1 MINRF
6 IKFLSSMK
14 FVVLLLLIFAFS
26 IGYATFIENDFGT
39 DSAKALIYNTWW
51 FELLLIIL
59 GISLILNMIKHKVFR
74 KEKLAILTFHLSFIL
89 ILVGA
94 AITRYTGYEGMMQI
108 NKGESKNTFISDG
121 VFLQIK
127 VHDKDNQYLLDKNMY
142 LSGITKKFDHTP
154 ILKNLFSNYFLVSN
168 SDLKNNFSISYSDF
182 ETNIQDS
189 VSKEI
194 SGIILSSSSNSEKK
208 GTELSVNEFL
218 HKDIFF
224 GKEVRFKDVNFTVN
238 NIQDSSVNFIF
249 ENDRVSCV
257 SDYNISVSTMPPTGE
272 PLIFMSGT
280 EFEIKKMSLLTIKGN
295 KYMFGDFS
303 YNQDTVSYSISD
315 NMDNSGNNPNRTIDE
330 LVLEV
335 KVGNKTKKVN
345 LRGRKGIPP
354 SFTKFQL
361 EDLYFTLSYGPKYYT
376 LPFHVRLDS
385 AEVDKYPGSE
395 NPSSYASQV
404 TVIDGDNIFPF
415 RIFMN
420 NILNYRGFRFY
431 QSNIDT
437 ETKNPQWTGLS
448 VNHDWWGTL
457 ITYVGYSLMLLG
469 MILSFFFK
477 KTRFNTLSKKLNK
490 LTKSTLI
497 ILFSLFSFSGFSQSN
512 HNYLDSIEEYK
523 INEGHSE
530 KFERLLIQHD
540 GRVKPI
546 STFSSEIIRKVSRSE
561 KIYNQTPSQVLLG
574 IICYPEIW
582 SNIPLLK
589 IQNEQ
594 LLTELNSKNDL
605 VSFNSLLNDDGIYIY
620 YEETSSAFNKAE
632 SERSKREKELLKLWE
647 RINIFYS
654 LKSTQI
660 ENSSLTI
667 FPVKNIQKWTTKS
680 PLKELKIPNEIVD
693 SNRSINGLN
702 LYFDILKFCN
712 DKNNFEAADK
722 LLIII
727 QKYQIDNG
735 GDLIPSKWKLDLEIM
750 YNKLNVFHK
759 LFYFYFFSGL
769 MSLILIIFQMFYNN
783 KWINKSIRIIK
794 WIIISGI
801 FIHTL
806 GLIARWIISNHAPW
820 TNGYEAM
827 IYTVW
832 ATMLAGLI
840 FSRKSDL
847 TLSATTLVSSM
858 LLLFT
863 WISYLDPTITNV
875 VPVLNSYWLMIHV
888 SVIVSSYGF
897 LIMGGFLGLLSLIL
911 MIFKSNK
918 NKEII
923 NSKISELTII
933 NEKTLII
940 GLFMLTIGTFLGGVW
955 ANESWGRYWGWD
967 PKETWALVSILVY
980 AFILHMRF
988 VPGLQGKYTFNLAS
1002 VIGVY
1007 SVLMT
1012 YFGVNYL
1019 LSGLH
1024 SYAAGDKVSIPMS
1037 VWVSVF
1043 IVFLIIFLSK
1053 IQEYNNKK
1061 REEATTVL
1069 LILITLVLL
1078 FYNNS
1083 I

>member
-127 VHDKDNQYLLDKNMY
+127 VHDKDNQYSLDKNMY

-182 ETNIQDS
+182 ETNLQDS

-194 SGIILSSSSNSEKK
+194 SGITLSSSSNSEKK

-457 ITYVGYSLMLLG
+457 ITYIGYSLMLLG

-693 SNRSINGLN
+693 SNRYINGLN

-783 KWINKSIRIIK
+783 KRINKSIRIIK

-1037 VWVSVF
+1037 VWVSVL
-1043 IVFLIIFLSK
+1043 IVIIIAILAK
-1053 IQEYNNKK
+1053 LNNNKK
-1061 REEATTVL
+1061 
-1069 LILITLVLL
+1069 
-1078 FYNNS
+1078 
-1083 I
+1083 

>member
-127 VHDKDNQYLLDKNMY
+127 VHDKDNQYSLDKNMY

-457 ITYVGYSLMLLG
+457 ITYIGYSLMLLG

-769 MSLILIIFQMFYNN
+769 ISLILLIFQMFYNN

-1037 VWVSVF
+1037 VWVSVL
-1043 IVFLIIFLSK
+1043 IVIIIAILAK
-1053 IQEYNNKK
+1053 LNNNKK
-1061 REEATTVL
+1061 
-1069 LILITLVLL
+1069 
-1078 FYNNS
+1078 
-1083 I
+1083 